1 MKNSTLEKFF
11 SLKDKKIV
19 IAGGAGQIGYE
30 VSKNLALLGAHV
42 VIADLDIHMAHQK
55 LVQDGLA
62 DSAEVIQVDVSR
74 KDSIEHFASTLG
86 QDAIHGLVNC
96 FHYKGNSRKLDTSSN
111 FFAGFEDY
119 PEEAWDAVH
128 EVNLRGTFLMS
139 QKLLP
144 QLQKAN
150 GSSIINF
157 SSTYG
162 NVSANPT
169 IYGDSGIN
177 SPVAYATSKSG
188 ILNLTRY
195 MAIHLAK
202 YLIRVNCLSPGGVF
216 NNQDEGFVEKYSS
229 LTPLGR
235 MSSADEY
242 VAPIVYMLGPG
253 ASYMTG
259 GNLVVDGGWTAW

>member
-1 MKNSTLEKFF
+1 MENSILEKLF
-11 SLKDKKIV
+11 SLKGKKLV

-30 VSKNLALLGAHV
+30 ISKNLAHLGAQV
-42 VIADLDIHMAHQK
+42 VIADLDIEMANQK
-55 LVQDGLA
+55 LGKDGLA
-62 DSAEVIQVDVSR
+62 DIVEVIHLDVS
-74 KDSIEHFASTLG
+74 KKASVSQFASILG
-86 QDAIHGLVNC
+86 EDAIHGLVNC
-96 FHYKGNSRKLDTSSN
+96 FHYKGNTRKLDTSSN

-128 EVNLRGTFLMS
+128 DVNLRGTFLLS

-150 GSSIINF
+150 GAAVINF

-162 NVSANPT
+162 NVSANPM

-202 YLIRVNCLSPGGVF
+202 YSIRVNCLSPGGVY
-216 NNQDEGFVEKYSS
+216 NNQDESFVEKYSS
-229 LTPLGR
+229 LNPLGR
-235 MSSADEY
+235 MSRANEY

-259 GNLVVDGGWTAW
+259 SNLIVDGGWTAW

>member
-1 MKNSTLEKFF
+1 MENSTLEKLF
-11 SLKDKKIV
+11 SLKDKKLV

-30 VSKNLALLGAHV
+30 LSKNLVHLGAQV
-42 VIADLDIHMAHQK
+42 VIADLDTDMANQK
-55 LVQDGLA
+55 LAQDEIVNGVQ
-62 DSAEVIQVDVSR
+62 VIQLDVSNTA
-74 KDSIEHFASTLG
+74 SIDQFASTLG
-86 QDAIHGLVNC
+86 EESIHGLVNC
-96 FHYKGNSRKLDTSSN
+96 FHYKGNTRNLDTSSN
-111 FFAGFEDY
+111 FFAGFEEY

-128 EVNLRGTFLMS
+128 DVNLRGTFLLS

-150 GSSIINF
+150 GAAVINF

-162 NVSANPT
+162 NVSANPM
-169 IYGDSGIN
+169 IYGVSGIN

-202 YLIRVNCLSPGGVF
+202 YAIRVNCLSPGGVF

-235 MSSADEY
+235 MSRAEEY

-259 GNLVVDGGWTAW
+259 SNLIVDGGWTSW